1 MWGKEASGSG
11 RSASGTRQDPL
22 LALPGRVVGADA
34 GTVTTS
40 APHPDRTRTHLT
52 GPTDHGRR
60 PVGGAALLLAA
71 VSGTAAVSLLARLLG
86 A

>member
-1 MWGKEASGSG
+1 MAS
-11 RSASGTRQDPL
+11 
-22 LALPGRVVGADA
+22 LPQHPDGADA

-40 APHPDRTRTHLT
+40 APHPDRTHRHDRPAG
-52 GPTDHGRR
+52 GPW
-60 PVGGAALLLAA
+60 LLLAA